1 MVSDQRRRQII
12 ARAKRILNDP
22 GFAVRQAASRQ
33 ATKKARRLIA
43 DLDAK
48 EARQRR
54 AVVAGVEVEREV
66 GRLEVLTARL
76 LRADAVRRTE
86 MIDRIV
92 KGNLSRWPSLQPSW
106 KKR

>member
-1 MVSDQRRRQII
+1 MASDHEKRRRHEAVI
-12 ARAKRILNDP
+12 ARARQVLNDP
-22 GFAVRQAASRQ
+22 GFAVRQASMSAQEGERCRDSMQAS
-33 ATKKARRLIA
+33 
-43 DLDAK
+43 
-48 EARQRR
+48 RQRR

-86 MIDRIV
+86 MIDGIV

>member
-1 MVSDQRRRQII
+1 MDRDDVDPLFGAGPDDGDVDGIDYRRHIDDLNDRDATVDAEID
-12 ARAKRILNDP
+12 AKR
-22 GFAVRQAASRQ
+22 
-33 ATKKARRLIA
+33 AR
-43 DLDAK
+43 
-48 EARQRR
+48 ERR

-86 MIDRIV
+86 MIDGIV

>member
-1 MVSDQRRRQII
+1 MASDHEKRRRHEAAI
-12 ARAKRILNDP
+12 ARARQVLNDP
-22 GFAVRQAASRQ
+22 GFAVRQANSR
-33 ATKKARRLIA
+33 AAN
-43 DLDAK
+43 AK
-48 EARQRR
+48 E

-86 MIDRIV
+86 MIDGIV

>member
-1 MVSDQRRRQII
+1 MKKRRRQAAI

-22 GFAVRQAASRQ
+22 DFTRRQADARA
-33 ATKKARRLIA
+33 ATKWARRLPA
-43 DLDAK
+43 DLEAKQAK
-48 EARQRR
+48 ERR

-86 MIDRIV
+86 MIDGIV